1 MPGLILSGF
10 KKVSSSNFLFSLNTV
25 IFRYLLLIRV
35 APVQLCSRL
44 YKSTESYLLILSLRD
59 ISLTSMNNIAV
70 NVLVYLLVRM

>member
-10 KKVSSSNFLFSLNTV
+10 KKISSSNFLFSLNMV
-25 IFRYLLLIRV
+25 IFRYPLLIRV

-44 YKSTESYLLILSLRD
+44 YKYTESYLLILP
-59 ISLTSMNNIAV
+59 SMNNIAM